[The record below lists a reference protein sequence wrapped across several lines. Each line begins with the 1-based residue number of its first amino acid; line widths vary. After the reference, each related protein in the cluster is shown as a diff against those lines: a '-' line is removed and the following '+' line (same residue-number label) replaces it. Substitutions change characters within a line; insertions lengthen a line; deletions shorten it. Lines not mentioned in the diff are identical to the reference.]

1 MKNIDLLILD
11 LLSVVWTSFYFKCG
25 KKSFPF
31 IQIFFYIY
39 VHSMQI
45 LSSVCAQSFFRLL
58 RLRLLYLSKINNRH
72 PSIFRRHINVY
83 KSYIYRMKIPINSDN
98 FFFYH
103 ISYNDKNNK

>member
-45 LSSVCAQSFFRLL
+45 LSSVI
-58 RLRLLYLSKINNRH
+58 LSSSVLIENQ
-72 PSIFRRHINVY
+72 
-83 KSYIYRMKIPINSDN
+83 
-98 FFFYH
+98 
-103 ISYNDKNNK
+103 